1 MLKIAPRDSLPPLSF
16 KHISKLSPM
25 TATILP
31 EDIVSQNI
39 LPAAA
44 DNRGT
49 TGLGIIIRPLTPHDV
64 CLPVT
69 FVIKTSPN

>member
-1 MLKIAPRDSLPPLSF
+1 
-16 KHISKLSPM
+16 M

-31 EDIVSQNI
+31 EDIGSRNI

-49 TGLGIIIRPLTPHDV
+49 TGFGIIIRPLTPHDA
-64 CLPVT
+64 CLRVT
-69 FVIKTSPN
+69 FVIKTSPNWFPARH